1 MSPAAA
7 SSKLVL
13 LVDDDETLLD
23 LMTHLLK
30 SEGFRTERAVD
41 GVEALRKVE
50 ALKPDAI
57 LLDFMLPEL
66 GGLDAARELNKRG
79 LGHIPIVAITGRPI
93 DEDSIAAVK
102 AEGNIKEFLQKPVK
116 TAEVAAILHRLLGTE
131 PAAE

>member
-7 SSKLVL
+7 STKLVL

-50 ALKPDAI
+50 ALMPDAI

-66 GGLDAARELNKRG
+66 GGLEAARELNKRG
-79 LGHIPIVAITGRPI
+79 LGRIPIVAITGRPI
-93 DEDSIAAVK
+93 DDASIAAVK